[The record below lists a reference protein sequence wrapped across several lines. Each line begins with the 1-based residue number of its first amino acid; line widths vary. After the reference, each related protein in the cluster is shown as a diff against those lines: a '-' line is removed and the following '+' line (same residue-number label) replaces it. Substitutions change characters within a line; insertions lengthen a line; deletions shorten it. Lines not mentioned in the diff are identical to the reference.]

1 MPALLKHQCLETL
14 EVQDA
19 LKSNT
24 ELANWSI
31 PVTLTK
37 DVSSEEGPTKFMCC
51 KLQRVQIQTWQ
62 KKNICHALNKA
73 VVISS

>member
-1 MPALLKHQCLETL
+1 M
-14 EVQDA
+14 
-19 LKSNT
+19 KSNT